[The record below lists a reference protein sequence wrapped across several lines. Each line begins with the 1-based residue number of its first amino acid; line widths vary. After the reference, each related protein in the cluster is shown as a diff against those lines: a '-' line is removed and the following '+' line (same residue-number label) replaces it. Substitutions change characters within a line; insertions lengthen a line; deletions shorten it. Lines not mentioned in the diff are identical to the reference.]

1 MYRIQMNQLL
11 LLTKNNITETM
22 SNSNWKKEI
31 EYYTCNQKKVL
42 PINSTFDINAL
53 ESKMKKGSQ
62 SKIILTRSIYGTTA
76 YDVTESKMSGKAV
89 AFNRIKNA
97 IEYNLKLNLEKR
109 NEMNPAKNYLNSNN
123 FSLSTK
129 GVCYR

>member
-1 MYRIQMNQLL
+1 MNQLL

-31 EYYTCNQKKVL
+31 YLNPTNY
-42 PINSTFDINAL
+42 INSL
-53 ESKMKKGSQ
+53 ESKMKEE
-62 SKIILTRSIYGTTA
+62 SKLNENHIWDISFFDVIKRDPYMDEKY
-76 YDVTESKMSGKAV
+76 YDVIESKMSSKV
-89 AFNRIKNA
+89 TAFNRIKNA

>member
-1 MYRIQMNQLL
+1 
-11 LLTKNNITETM
+11 M

-62 SKIILTRSIYGTTA
+62 FKIILTRSIYGTTA

>member
-1 MYRIQMNQLL
+1 MNQLL

-31 EYYTCNQKKVL
+31 YLNPTNY
-42 PINSTFDINAL
+42 INSL
-53 ESKMKKGSQ
+53 ESKMKEE
-62 SKIILTRSIYGTTA
+62 SKLNENHIWDISFFDVIKRDPYMDEKY
-76 YDVTESKMSGKAV
+76 YDVIESKMSSKV
-89 AFNRIKNA
+89 
-97 IEYNLKLNLEKR
+97 IEFYNSQTIQDMQFELNNLEKR